1 MIIEKR
7 IGRYLIE
14 RACDFD
20 DSGRYALGDGWFVSY
35 ATGPTAARW
44 FSTYDSA
51 YDSAV
56 NAIFRDLKND

>member
-14 RACDFD
+14 RARDFD

-51 YDSAV
+51 V
-56 NAIFRDLKND
+56 NAIFRDLQNDQDN